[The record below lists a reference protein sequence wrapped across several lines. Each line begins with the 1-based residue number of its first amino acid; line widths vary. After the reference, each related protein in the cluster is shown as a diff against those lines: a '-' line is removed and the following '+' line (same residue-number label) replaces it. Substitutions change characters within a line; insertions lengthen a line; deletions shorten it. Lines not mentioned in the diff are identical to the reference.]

1 MTYYIDE
8 NDFCNLNFSFII
20 DNILNNIINMYVNI
34 ILIFDNI
41 TNKINFIYKSI
52 IENNFDG
59 EIYKI
64 DYINNTKKNIYNL
77 FISPKEL
84 SNCFKNNNLTKYNIN
99 NKYTIDFIKKLLN
112 TQKTG
117 YLLIKYF
124 INGEQN
130 TIIINLK
137 NFYNSNITVNDE
149 ELFIKNEIN
158 NFINDIVLYDILHVS
173 IDNMEITNNFISLK
187 NSFKNDNISL
197 VEFKKLYEKIYN
209 KKLDNKKNLIITNY
223 DLDEINF
230 TNEQYLN
237 FETLYYKMKRK
248 NNN

>member
-1 MTYYIDE
+1 MRKYINLDGIR
-8 NDFCNLNFSFII
+8 NLNFPFVI

-41 TNKINFIYKSI
+41 TNKINSIYRSI
-52 IENNFDG
+52 IQNNFDG

-84 SNCFKNNNLTKYNIN
+84 SNCFKNNNLTKYNID

-112 TQKTG
+112 TQETG

-124 INGEQN
+124 NNGEQN

-137 NFYNSNITVNDE
+137 NFYNSNIIVNDE

-197 VEFKKLYEKIYN
+197 VEFKKLYEKLYN

-223 DLDEINF
+223 DLDEIHF

-237 FETLYYKMKRK
+237 FETLYDRINRK

>member
-1 MTYYIDE
+1 MRKYINLDGIR
-8 NDFCNLNFSFII
+8 NLNFPFVIN
-20 DNILNNIINMYVNI
+20 NILNNIINMYINI

-41 TNKINFIYKSI
+41 TNKINSIYRSI
-52 IENNFDG
+52 IQNNFDG

-112 TQKTG
+112 TQETG

-124 INGEQN
+124 NNGEQN

-137 NFYNSNITVNDE
+137 NFYNSNITVNDK

-197 VEFKKLYEKIYN
+197 VEFKKLYEKLYN

-223 DLDEINF
+223 DLDETHF

-237 FETLYYKMKRK
+237 FETLYDRMKRK
-248 NNN
+248 K